1 MFLRTFRFGEAESG
15 GTSASASNK
24 LWAWGVKSAVS
35 LVDQGLT
42 SGTSLVVNILLA
54 CWLSSDQYGAFAV
67 AFAAY
72 LFLALFHNALVL
84 EPSIVIGPAQHS
96 HELGAY
102 FRVQIRLHALL
113 VWPLTGVALIG
124 GLLLS
129 WIAPHS
135 ALIGALL
142 GGGLALPL
150 LLLLWLA
157 RRMCYVLHNPALAG
171 KGSSIYLAISLGS
184 VIGLRMAGRLT
195 PSTAFFALGLGSLA
209 GACFILRRTAL
220 SESAGSDNSLLSWH
234 AILSENWRYGRWL
247 VGGAVF
253 YAVSTSVQTFLAASI
268 LGLGSAGALRAM
280 QIPSLMMTQ
289 IVASFGLLILPSLAF
304 DFGSGQIASLQRK
317 ARWISLGLGF
327 VALIFAGSFV
337 LLDVPLERLLF
348 HGRYANFAQIIPLLA
363 LIPAANSFCAGFSL
377 ALRACQMP
385 HCDLIAN
392 AFGAFVALA
401 SAVFLIPM
409 WGVFGAAV
417 SMVLSVIAMSMVTVI
432 LYLHSRKRLSA
443 ATALPADQSARER
456 IDFSQTGCRSPQN
469 AVQDYV

>member
-1 MFLRTFRFGEAESG
+1 MPLRTLRFGEAESG
-15 GTSASASNK
+15 DTSASASNK
-24 LWAWGVKSAVS
+24 IRAWGVKSAVS

-42 SGTSLVVNILLA
+42 SGTSFVVNILLA
-54 CWLSSDQYGAFAV
+54 CWLPADQYGAFAV

-113 VWPLTGVALIG
+113 VWPLTGVALMA

-129 WIAPHS
+129 WITPHS
-135 ALIGALL
+135 ALIGALI

-157 RRMCYVLHNPALAG
+157 RRMCYVLHKPALAG
-171 KGSSIYLAISLGS
+171 KGSSVYLAISIGS

-209 GACFILRRTAL
+209 GACLILRRTAL
-220 SESAGSDNSLLSWH
+220 SASANRNNLLSWR

-247 VGGAVF
+247 VGSAVF
-253 YAVSTSVQTFLAASI
+253 YAISTSAQTFLAAAI

-289 IVASFGLLILPSLAF
+289 IVASLGLLMLPSLAF
-304 DFGSGQIASLQRK
+304 DFGSGQIAKLRQK
-317 ARWISLGLGF
+317 ARWISLGLGL
-327 VALIFAGSFV
+327 VALIFAGFFA
-337 LLDVPLERLLF
+337 LFDVPLERLLF
-348 HGRYANFAQIIPLLA
+348 HGRYASFAQMIPLLA
-363 LIPAANSFCAGFSL
+363 LIPAANSLSAGFSL

-392 AFGAFVALA
+392 AFGAVVSLV
-401 SAVFLIPM
+401 SAIVLIPA
-409 WGVFGAAV
+409 WGVVGAAV
-417 SMVLSVIAMSMVTVI
+417 SMVLSVVAMSVVTFI
-432 LYLHSRKRLSA
+432 LYLHSRERLSA
-443 ATALPADQSARER
+443 TTALPADDAAQER
-456 IDFSQTGCRSPQN
+456 IGISRTARHSPQN

>member
-1 MFLRTFRFGEAESG
+1 MSLARLRFGEPEPDD
-15 GTSASASNK
+15 TLASSSNSIR
-24 LWAWGVKSAVS
+24 AWGIRSAVS

-42 SGTSLVVNILLA
+42 SGTSFVINILLA
-54 CWLSSDQYGAFAV
+54 CWLPADQYGAFAV

-96 HELGAY
+96 HELAAY

-113 VWPLTGVALIG
+113 VWPLTGVALTA

-129 WIAPHS
+129 WIAPYS
-135 ALIGALL
+135 PLIGALI

-157 RRMCYVLHNPALAG
+157 RRMCYVLHKPALAG
-171 KGSSIYLAISLGS
+171 KGSSVYLAISIGT

-195 PSTAFFALGLGSLA
+195 PSTAFFSLGLGSLA
-209 GACFILRRTAL
+209 GACLILRRTAL
-220 SESAGSDNSLLSWH
+220 STSAKRDNSLLSWR

-247 VGGAVF
+247 VGSAVF
-253 YAVSTSVQTFLAASI
+253 YAVSTSVQTFLAAAI

-289 IVASFGLLILPSLAF
+289 IIASFGLLMLPSLAF
-304 DFGSGQIASLQRK
+304 DFGSGQIAKLQEK

-327 VALIFAGSFV
+327 LALIFAGVFALV
-337 LLDVPLERLLF
+337 DVPLERLLF
-348 HGRYANFAQIIPLLA
+348 HGRYAAYAQIIPLLA
-363 LIPAANSFCAGFSL
+363 LIPAANSLCAGFSL

-392 AFGAFVALA
+392 ALGAVVSLV
-401 SAVFLIPM
+401 SAVILIPM

-417 SMVLSVIAMSMVTVI
+417 SMVLSVVAMSAVTFI
-432 LYLHSRKRLSA
+432 LYLHSRKRRSA
-443 ATALPADQSARER
+443 AAVLRADDAAQER
-456 IDFSQTGCRSPQN
+456 IDLSRTARHSPQN
-469 AVQDYV
+469 TVQDYV